1 LSIPKAA
8 VLVTGL
14 AAAVLVATI
23 SPMPAQATPR
33 ARACTDCH
41 GAGGSTTAVPSATT
55 MAPGAAYNVVI
66 NLTNTSAGNTGWWI
80 DGIGGTFG
88 GNSSAAMTY
97 TVAMTA
103 PATAGVYPYTVW
115 TVKGYSGL
123 ANSTAYSITVGST
136 TPPTTV
142 PPTTVP
148 PTPPVS
154 SAHIT
159 KLSPDEGYVGTTV
172 TIKGTG
178 FGKAGVVKFGKVV
191 AKVSSWTATKIVVK
205 VPAGHYDRK
214 VLVTVTPKGAKASNG
229 VEFNVKSHH
238 PPDAADRVRPS
249 RRHSKGSGMW
259 KLVVFAVSSAL
270 IAAASWRSLWRPAA
284 HGLPRFLAWEVIGAL
299 ILFNVEHW
307 FTDPWSPL
315 QLLSWVLL
323 VGFILSVAASTFL
336 VVTAHVEER
345 ENMVRFGEAYSA
357 YRRSTRRFIP
367 FIY

>member
-1 LSIPKAA
+1 MGCTSSQPPLEELSTSTTSTSQTGDFIRPAKACQRRR
-8 VLVTGL
+8 GL
-14 AAAVLVATI
+14 ASGRPRDVTHGKALAT
-23 SPMPAQATPR
+23 R
-33 ARACTDCH
+33 WVR
-41 GAGGSTTAVPSATT
+41 
-55 MAPGAAYNVVI
+55 
-66 NLTNTSAGNTGWWI
+66 NTGNTGWWI

-123 ANSTAYSITVGST
+123 ANSTAYNITVGT
-136 TPPTTV
+136 TTHHQAV
-142 PPTTVP
+142 
-148 PTPPVS
+148 
-154 SAHIT
+154 
-159 KLSPDEGYVGTTV
+159 
-172 TIKGTG
+172 
-178 FGKAGVVKFGKVV
+178 AGVVKFGKVV
-191 AKVSSWTATKIVVK
+191 AKVSSWTATKIIVK

-229 VEFNVKSHH
+229 VEFSVKSHH

-323 VGFILSVAASTFL
+323 VGSLLLVGSGLHLLRTIGPAMRVPNRRTTRGRTRANSSRSVSTA
-336 VVTAHVEER
+336 TS
-345 ENMVRFGEAYSA
+345 GIPCTP
-357 YRRSTRRFIP
+357 RSSC
-367 FIY
+367 